1 MVFGKVYL
9 VFGKVYLVFE
19 LLGVALVWGLGLGSM
34 ILPSSSSCCC
44 WWSPTAV
51 SQAATVASRA
61 AGAEKIIGHCKKSW
75 QRIFYV
81 GFILSQ
87 PISNCWSKSLAIVD
101 SSAHVCCINT
111 SFCVHTI
118 SSLYLSII
126 VVFTQTSGFHTS
138 SPSEGFKLRLSTDGE
153 VSSEE
158 TDPQM
163 QAPLMRNKSQLFT
176 LLHLR
181 IGKLYPNPVD
191 KLLLSTSCL
200 FVHLI
205 NSCRASVTLWRKIHT
220 SDYECENWEFCS
232 KKRRVNFTL

>member
-34 ILPSSSSCCC
+34 ILPASSCTALSSSPCCC

-61 AGAEKIIGHCKKSW
+61 AGAEKNLGHCKKSW
-75 QRIFYV
+75 PRIFYV

-101 SSAHVCCINT
+101 SSAYVCCINT
-111 SFCVHTI
+111 SFCIHSYQFILVHHCSIYTNI
-118 SSLYLSII
+118 SVELAFTLR
-126 VVFTQTSGFHTS
+126 VVKWSQV
-138 SPSEGFKLRLSTDGE
+138 RISTDGE

-158 TDPQM
+158 TNPQM
-163 QAPLMRNKSQLFT
+163 QAPLMRNLSCSHLF
-176 LLHLR
+176 
-181 IGKLYPNPVD
+181 I
-191 KLLLSTSCL
+191 
-200 FVHLI
+200 
-205 NSCRASVTLWRKIHT
+205 
-220 SDYECENWEFCS
+220 
-232 KKRRVNFTL
+232 